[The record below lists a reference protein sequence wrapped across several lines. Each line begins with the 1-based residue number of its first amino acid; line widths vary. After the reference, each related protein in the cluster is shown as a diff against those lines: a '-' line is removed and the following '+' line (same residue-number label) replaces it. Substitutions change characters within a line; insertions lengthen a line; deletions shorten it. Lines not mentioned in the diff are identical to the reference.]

1 MQSDALLELLH
12 AHRSVRTYAERALDE
27 ALLERCV
34 RAAQACSTSHH
45 VQAYSLL
52 RVRHAPT
59 RSELAA
65 LCGGQAHVERAPAFW
80 AVCVDQRRLELAA
93 RLHGRAFVQN
103 FESFL
108 AGAIDA
114 ALFAQALALAFEAH
128 GLGLCF
134 IGGLRNEVG
143 RVAAL
148 LELPRGVLPLFGLC
162 AGHPAEQP
170 PARPRLPLAA
180 ILHEERCASEDELH
194 AQLRLYD
201 EQMRAYWGAL
211 GKPGHDWTGGMARLH
226 ARPARDALSEHY
238 TALGAVLGRAAP
250 AQTPHAPAGGACA
263 GDAGAAGAG

>member
-1 MQSDALLELLH
+1 MQGDAWLGLLR
-12 AHRSVRTYAERALDE
+12 AHRSVRSYSERALDE
-27 ALLERCV
+27 LLLERCIG
-34 RAAQACSTSHH
+34 AAQSCSTSHH

-59 RSELAA
+59 RGQLAL
-65 LCGGQAHVERAPAFW
+65 LCGGQAHVECAPAFW

-93 RLHGRAFVQN
+93 RQHGRPFVQN

-148 LELPRGVLPLFGLC
+148 LELPRGVFPLFGMC
-162 AGHPAEQP
+162 VGHPAEEP

-180 ILHEERCASEDELH
+180 IVHEERCASEDELR
-194 AQLRLYD
+194 AQLALYD

-226 ARPARDALSEHY
+226 AKPARDALSEHY
-238 TALGAVLGRAAP
+238 AALGAVLGRAGSIEP
-250 AQTPHAPAGGACA
+250 AAARPEERCA

>member
-1 MQSDALLELLH
+1 MSGDVLLGLLL
-12 AHRSVRTYAERALDE
+12 AHRSVRAYSERAIDE
-27 ALLERCV
+27 ALLARCL
-34 RAAQACSTSHH
+34 RAAQSSSTSHH

-59 RSELAA
+59 RRELAA

-93 RLHGRAFVQN
+93 RQHGRPFVQS

-114 ALFAQALALAFEAH
+114 ALYAQSLALALEAH

-148 LELPRGVLPLFGLC
+148 LELPRGVFPLFGLC
-162 AGHPAEQP
+162 AGHPAEEP

-180 ILHEERCASEDELH
+180 IVHEERCASEEELR
-194 AQLRLYD
+194 AQLALYD
-201 EQMRAYWGAL
+201 EEMRAYWAAL

-226 ARPARDALSEHY
+226 AKPARDALGEHY
-238 TALGAVLGRAAP
+238 AALGAVLGRAGSVEAARARP
-250 AQTPHAPAGGACA
+250 EERCA